1 MAEQKVATEVA
12 QAEFERFAEAMDLDT
27 DVDRM
32 DEDDKTAFTNQKRRV
47 VRAIEDGH
55 LVVDDKGQPVYTP
68 QLGDQTPITFYEPT
82 GVSLM
87 SMDKKK
93 ANENVAKVF
102 ATLADM
108 TKTSSQRFAS
118 MKGRDVKLCQALYLL
133 FLG

>member
-1 MAEQKVATEVA
+1 MAELKVATEVA
-12 QAEFERFAEAMDLDT
+12 EAEFARFTEAMDLDT
-27 DVDRM
+27 DIERM
-32 DEDDKTAFTNQKRRV
+32 DGDDQAAFKNQKRRV

-55 LVVDDKGQPVYTP
+55 LVVDDKGQPIFTP
-68 QLGDQTPITFYEPT
+68 QLGDTSPITFFEPT
-82 GVSLM
+82 GASLM

-102 ATLADM
+102 ATLGDM
-108 TKTSSQRFAS
+108 TKTSAARFSA